1 VGNDSHFFCGK
12 NSSMNQEKIKQIIE
26 PILKQENVELV
37 DLKLSAQDQSGGLK
51 VLVEKDGGISVGLL
65 ANQ

>member
-1 VGNDSHFFCGK
+1 
-12 NSSMNQEKIKQIIE
+12 MNQEKIKQIIE